1 MKKNIK
7 QLSALALAAM
17 LVLSGCGGSN
27 GGNESSTGES
37 TSPDAGTVE
46 STSESPAAPA
56 ADSTGAIKDLVTY
69 ELVHKEVE
77 SLNMLY
83 SQVGS
88 DSNVSVNLVE
98 GLLSVDGKGRLTPAL
113 AEDWGTEDGGK
124 TWTFHLRQ
132 GVKWV
137 DVNGNEK
144 ADCNAQ
150 DFITGMEW
158 ILNYHK
164 NEAANTSMPLEMI
177 TGAQEYYNYTKE
189 LPKEEALTMDNSKFL
204 EMVGVEAPDDYTVVY
219 HCVAEKPYF
228 DTVATYRCLYPAP
241 AALIE
246 ELGAEGFR
254 GYTNETMWYNGAYLM
269 TSFIHGNE
277 KILTKNEA
285 YWDKQS
291 SRFDTV
297 TVKIVD
303 SLDVAYQ
310 LYQSGEI
317 DHVDLSESILKTIS
331 DNPNHEFYSQIVEK
345 RPNKYSYQIH
355 FNYDKR
361 MEDGS
366 TDENWNTAVAN
377 EAFRKSWYYGLNL
390 VPYWQRFN
398 AINPQ
403 NCENNTY
410 TMSGTLYTSDGTD
423 YTKLVT
429 DQLSLT
435 ASTGETSGRYDQ
447 EKALAYK
454 QQAIKELTAKGVTFP
469 IEMDFYVAASNQTQ
483 IDNATVLAQ
492 IFADCLGDDFVKM
505 NIKTFVSSQAKEVR
519 TPRLQSFVDNAWGAD
534 YGDPQNFLG
543 QETYGE
549 DSAYYSVQYA
559 NINDA
564 TDEELIALYQEFT
577 DLVNQA
583 DAITDDLDARYA
595 AYAKAEVFMLEHALT
610 VPTYIEVQ
618 WQLTRINDYSKPY
631 AMFGIQNY
639 KYVGWE
645 TSEAPYTTEQYEEL
659 KKTSEAN

>member
-1 MKKNIK
+1 MRKDIK
-7 QLSALALAAM
+7 RVAALALAAA
-17 LVLSGCGGSN
+17 LALSGCGSGST
-27 GGNESSTGES
+27 GSTGES
-37 TSPDAGTVE
+37 SSSTTTGSE
-46 STSESPAAPA
+46 STSASQEAPVE
-56 ADSTGAIKDLVTY
+56 DSTGAIKDLVTY

-98 GLLSVDGKGRLTPAL
+98 GLLSVDSKGRLVPAL
-113 AEDWGTEDGGK
+113 AQDWGTEDGGK
-124 TWTFHLRQ
+124 TWKFQLRQ

-144 ADCNAQ
+144 ADCTAW

-177 TGAQEYYNYTKE
+177 TGAQEYYEYTKE

-204 EMVGVEAPDDYTVVY
+204 EMVGVEAPDDYTVIY

-246 ELGAEGFR
+246 ELGTDGFR

-277 KILTKNEA
+277 KILTKNPA
-285 YWDKQS
+285 YWDTKS

-310 LYQSGEI
+310 LYQAGDI

-331 DNPNHEFYSQIVEK
+331 ENPNHEFYSQIVEK
-345 RPNKYSYQIH
+345 RPNKYSYQFH

-377 EAFRKSWYYGLNL
+377 EAFRQSWYYGLNL

-403 NCENNTY
+403 NCEINTY

-429 DQLSLT
+429 DRLNLKP
-435 ASTGETSGRYDQ
+435 STSEVSGRFDA

-454 QQAIKELTAKGVTFP
+454 EQAIKELTAKGVTFP
-469 IEMDFYVAASNQTQ
+469 VEMDFYVAASNQTE
-483 IDNATVLAQ
+483 IDNAAVLAQ
-492 IFADCLGDDFVKM
+492 MFSDCLGDDFVKM

-519 TPRLQSFVDNAWGAD
+519 TPRLQSFVVNAWGAD

-564 TDEELIALYQEFT
+564 TDEELIAVYQEFT
-577 DLVNQA
+577 DMVNKA
-583 DAITDDLDARYA
+583 DTITDDLDARYA
-595 AYAKAEVFMLEHALT
+595 AYADAEVFMLEHALT
-610 VPTYIEVQ
+610 VPAYIDVR
-618 WQLTRINDYSKPY
+618 WQLTRVNDYSKPY

-639 KYVGWE
+639 KYVGWD
-645 TSEAPYTTEQYEEL
+645 TSEASYTTEQYEEI
-659 KKTSEAN
+659 KKASEAN